1 MKLAFNFRLDRAVSL
16 QWARMQQLMPSR
28 CGAPILMYHSL
39 ADEFGE
45 RHPYFETNTSPKIF
59 AAHMRYLS
67 ENGYTVVS
75 LSEAAGET
83 LRKDER
89 KVAITFDDGYLNFY
103 TEGAPILAKHGFR
116 ATMFVVSG
124 FAAQKKAAGGAPCMS
139 WQEIRDIQRCGIEI
153 GSHTMSHPELHKL
166 SHNELCRELETS
178 KRSIEQETG
187 VAVDSFAYPYAF
199 PEHRH
204 GFLTALRELL
214 RRFGY
219 RRGVCTSVG
228 TAGPSSDPF
237 FLPRIPVNSHDDL
250 RLLEAKLQGGYDWL
264 RVAQSAYKLI
274 HA

>member
-16 QWARMQQLMPSR
+16 KWARIGQLMPRR

-39 ADEFGE
+39 SDEFGE
-45 RHPYFETNTSPKIF
+45 RHPYFETNTSP
-59 AAHMRYLS
+59 
-67 ENGYTVVS
+67 
-75 LSEAAGET
+75 GET
-83 LRKDER
+83 PRKDER
-89 KVAITFDDGYLNFY
+89 KVAITFDDGYRNFY
-103 TEGAPILAKHGFR
+103 TDGAPVLAKHGFR
-116 ATMFVVSG
+116 ATVFVVSE
-124 FAAQKKAAGGAPCMS
+124 FAAQKKAASGIPCMS
-139 WQEIRDIQRCGIEI
+139 WQEIRDVRRCGIEI
-153 GSHTMSHPELHKL
+153 GSHTASHPELHKL
-166 SHNELCRELETS
+166 SRNELCHELETS

-204 GFLTALRELL
+204 AFLTALRELL

-237 FLPRIPVNSHDDL
+237 FMPRIPVNSHDDL

-264 RVAQSAYKLI
+264 RLAQSAYKRI